1 MKTLTQKQKQKN
13 LSMRLFDFRCPC
25 GKLFEDLV
33 KSDVTTSRCS
43 CGLDAKRV
51 ISPVRSNLEG
61 ISGDFPD
68 AHDRWVKRREQHMAH
83 ERRQTS

>member
-1 MKTLTQKQKQKN
+1 
-13 LSMRLFDFRCPC
+13 
-25 GKLFEDLV
+25 
-33 KSDVTTSRCS
+33 
-43 CGLDAKRV
+43 LDAKRV

>member
-1 MKTLTQKQKQKN
+1 
-13 LSMRLFDFRCPC
+13 MRLFDFRCPC
-25 GKLFEDLV
+25 GHLFEDLV
-33 KSDVTTSRCS
+33 KSDVTTSRCG

-68 AHDRWVKRREQHMAH
+68 AHAKWARKRESHMAY
-83 ERRQTS
+83 ERRQSS

>member
-1 MKTLTQKQKQKN
+1 
-13 LSMRLFDFRCPC
+13 MRLFDFRCPC

-51 ISPVRSNLEG
+51 ISPVDLILKVSVETSLMHMTGGLNEG
-61 ISGDFPD
+61 RVTWHMSEGNPLS
-68 AHDRWVKRREQHMAH
+68 REP
-83 ERRQTS
+83 S

>member
-1 MKTLTQKQKQKN
+1 
-13 LSMRLFDFRCPC
+13 MRVFDFRCLC
-25 GKLFEDLV
+25 GNLFEDLV
-33 KSDVTTSRCS
+33 KSDVTTSRCG

-68 AHDRWVKRREQHMAH
+68 AADKWAKRRESHMAY
-83 ERRQTS
+83 ERRQSS